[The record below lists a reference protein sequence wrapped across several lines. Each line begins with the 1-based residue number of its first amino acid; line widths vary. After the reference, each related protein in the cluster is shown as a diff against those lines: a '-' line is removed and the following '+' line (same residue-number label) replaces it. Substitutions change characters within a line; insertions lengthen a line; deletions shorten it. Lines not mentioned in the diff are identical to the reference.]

1 MMTAIALL
9 SILVGFGHAQGSR
22 NLARNSDFERAFS
35 QPADGWR
42 TGSPMAGVLSERRES
57 KGLEGGACHVI
68 EAAPE
73 APVNW
78 YVCSQTV
85 SGCKARGEY
94 VLSGYVRTQD
104 VRDGAGA
111 YMGMNYLD
119 GTGKRIS
126 WTDTERK
133 VTGTSDW
140 VRLVQPFTV
149 PPTAVRVDLNLVLHG
164 HGTAF
169 FDRVQVELGQAVTDW
184 VSREATGG
192 PGALPPGIEFR
203 PQEKGNI
210 AILRD
215 SLPATG
221 TASDPTHL
229 RSLVE
234 KTGYGCAFLSAE
246 AMADPN
252 VLTFGRFDVLVLP
265 YGASFPAAAAESLRS
280 FCREGG
286 SLFVFGGYPFDRL
299 LGQQG
304 EEWKDVADLTPDESK
319 LQTLFGLADGPQ
331 GWSVG
336 GRDVPGGP
344 APAGEGRHGKSLKL
358 ATESLSGWVTSGS
371 PSVNGLPQD
380 SQLTAFW
387 ARADQEDV
395 VLAMEWGE
403 KDYSRWRTKFTLTRD
418 WRLYAAPH
426 AELEYWHDN
435 PSVGRGGPQDRF
447 HPENA
452 VQLRFGLTGEFL
464 RERQPYTVY
473 VDQVLV
479 GQDPFPSY
487 RNVQLNSHHGESNP
501 ATFLEPPADAISI
514 CDASAPLTG
523 VARLAASPGQV
534 VLPATWRMD
543 GAAEGVSA
551 TGQTAQGRA
560 GAPLKARWVPLADA
574 LDRYGRVRGTA
585 VGIMHNFAGEY
596 PGSSWA
602 YSGISNLDLFAA
614 GQASGAQLFGAVL
627 ERLID
632 GGFLFDGVAEPRC
645 VRRGETASLRVRAAN
660 LAKQRRDCAVTL
672 TVRSGE
678 RTLHTE
684 SPPLIIAGRS
694 AAPVEM
700 RWPVPQEASGLLTL
714 TWELRAGERVLD
726 RLEAGMVVWDEAQV
740 AAGPR
745 LTYDRCYLSRDRGPE
760 FLLGT
765 QIYWGNSTVTGTD
778 PLRWDRQFARMA
790 DSGIKIARSFQGMGW
805 AGTGE
810 GSWRPRDAMV
820 QLAQARGI
828 SLFYEGVSRPTTDP
842 TEVTE
847 RARIANEAAGRYRKS
862 PGWFIDI
869 VNEPSL
875 LVGGGESDTPEFR
888 AWLKGRYLIFEALR
902 EAWGADLT
910 EGSLDEVQIKPATG
924 DWASVRAVDTTRF
937 MAWKMRT
944 WTAETARAA
953 HEADPERLVSVG
965 HLQGF
970 GDLHTM
976 WDPVEASY
984 DMDFANRHYYG
995 DPWQYGPE
1003 LKQIDMRALG
1013 KAPSTGEF
1021 GNTSHPGLRTHWV
1034 YAPEDVVDWHYAY
1047 TAHTCFGLGGAFCG
1061 NWHWQDP
1068 IEDIFPC
1075 GLLLQDGA
1083 PRPRFYTYRNAGVLF
1098 RQIRPRYEPP
1108 EVFFI
1113 IPTSHML
1120 GSSKAA
1126 VQGAMNR
1133 SLATLIGL
1141 HVEFGTL
1148 AEDRLSALPPSAKAI
1163 IWPVPYC
1170 PDEASY
1176 KAVLDFVRRGGA
1188 LYLSGDV
1195 SYDPMRRRSQTQR
1208 LSDLCG
1214 LEFVS
1219 QRYPDIRRSEAPA
1232 SEVAPASASPLA
1244 QAVCADGTSA
1254 PCIEVRATS
1263 AEVLAKAGNAPAA
1276 TLAHIGQGRVLYV
1289 VDPIELKLEPRNTL
1303 AAFLQEAGVKR
1314 HALQPD
1320 LAEVHSHRV
1329 PGEGGALAQVL
1340 FNLSDVKQTVTITDL
1355 PAPVEVDLAPKSGGA
1370 AIFDGSGKL
1379 VAAEGV
1385 AMTVGGREL
1394 FGGDATVALI
1404 SLSGDDL
1411 RTADGFLLLPSRPGE
1426 VALSGAQFAGRS
1438 AGIGE
1443 VRDGK
1448 WIEYERR
1455 RPTAAAGVARMALD
1469 AAMAHSWIVLGDEG
1483 KLSELA
1489 ERVRREHL

>member
-1 MMTAIALL
+1 M
-9 SILVGFGHAQGSR
+9 
-22 NLARNSDFERAFS
+22 
-35 QPADGWR
+35 
-42 TGSPMAGVLSERRES
+42 
-57 KGLEGGACHVI
+57 
-68 EAAPE
+68 
-73 APVNW
+73 
-78 YVCSQTV
+78 
-85 SGCKARGEY
+85 
-94 VLSGYVRTQD
+94 SGYVRTQD

-111 YMGMNYLD
+111 YMGVNYFD
-119 GTGKRIS
+119 NTGKRIS

-133 VTGTSDW
+133 VLGTSDW

-164 HGTAF
+164 HGSAF
-169 FDRVQVELGQAVTDW
+169 FDRVQVELGQTATDW
-184 VSREATGG
+184 VSREAAGG
-192 PGALPPGIEFR
+192 PGALPPGVEFTPR
-203 PQEKGNI
+203 EKGNV

-221 TASDPTHL
+221 TASGPTYL

-234 KTGYGCAFLSAE
+234 QAGYGCAFLTAE

-252 VLTFGRFDVLVLP
+252 VLTAGRFDVLVLP

-286 SLFVFGGYPFDRL
+286 SLFAFGGYPFDRL
-299 LGQQG
+299 LAQQG
-304 EEWKDVADLTPDESK
+304 AAWKDVADLTPDESK
-319 LQTLFGLADGPQ
+319 LQTLFDLSNGPV

-344 APAGEGRHGKSLKL
+344 APQGEGRHGRSLKL
-358 ATESLSGWVTSGS
+358 ATESLSGWVTAGS
-371 PSVNGLPQD
+371 PTVNGLPQD

-387 ARADQEDV
+387 ARADQDDV

-403 KDYSRWRTKFTLTRD
+403 KDYSRWRTRFTLTRD
-418 WRLYAAPH
+418 WKLYTAPYT
-426 AELEYWHDN
+426 ELEYWHDN

-452 VQLRFGLTGEFL
+452 VQMRFGLTGEFL
-464 RERQPYTVY
+464 RERQPYAVY

-479 GQDPFPSY
+479 GEDPFPSY
-487 RNVQLNSHHGESNP
+487 RNVQLNSHQGASNP

-514 CDASAPLTG
+514 CDASAPLTS
-523 VARLAASPGQV
+523 VARLAASLGQV
-534 VLPATWRMD
+534 VLPDAWRMD
-543 GAAEGVSA
+543 GAAEGFSA
-551 TGQTAQGRA
+551 TGQTAQGNA

-574 LDRYGRVRGTA
+574 LDRYGRLRGTA

-602 YSGISNLDLFAA
+602 YSGISNLDLFPA

-627 ERLID
+627 DRLID

-660 LAKQRRDCAVTL
+660 LAREQRDLTVTL
-672 TVRSGE
+672 TVRSSE

-684 SPPLIIAGRS
+684 SRPLTITSRS

-700 RWPVPQEASGLLTL
+700 KWPVPDEASGLLTL
-714 TWELRAGERVLD
+714 TWDLRTGERELD
-726 RLEAGMVVWDEAQV
+726 RLEAGMVVWDEAQL
-740 AAGPR
+740 AKGPH
-745 LTYDRCYLSRDRGPE
+745 LTYQGCYFSRDRGPE

-765 QIYWGNSTVTGTD
+765 QIYWGNSTSTGTD
-778 PLRWDRQFARMA
+778 PLRWERQFARMA
-790 DSGIKIARSFQGMGW
+790 DSGIKVARSFQGMGW

-820 QLAQARGI
+820 QLAQMHGI
-828 SLFYEGVSRPTTDP
+828 SLFYEGVSQPTTDP
-842 TEVTE
+842 AQVAE
-847 RARIANEAAGRYRKS
+847 RARIANEAAARYRQA

-875 LVGGGESDTPEFR
+875 TVGEREIDTPEFR
-888 AWLKGRYLIFEALR
+888 KWLKERYGTFEALQA
-902 EAWGADLT
+902 AWGADLT
-910 EGSLDEVQIKPATG
+910 EGSLDEVQIKPAVG
-924 DWASVRAVDTTRF
+924 DWASIRAIDTTRF
-937 MAWKMRT
+937 MVWKMRT

-953 HEADPERLVSVG
+953 HEADPARLVSVG

-976 WDPVEASY
+976 WDPIEASY

-1003 LKQIDMRALG
+1003 LKQVDMRALG

-1034 YAPEDVVDWHYAY
+1034 YAPEEAVAWHYSY
-1047 TAHTCFGLGGAFCG
+1047 VAHTCFGLGGTFCE

-1083 PRPRFYTYRNAGVLF
+1083 PRPRFQGYRNAGVLF
-1098 RQIRPRYEPP
+1098 REIRPRYEPP
-1108 EVFFI
+1108 EVFFV

-1126 VQGAMNR
+1126 VQAAMNR
-1133 SLATLIGL
+1133 SLATLISL

-1148 AEDRLSALPPSAKAI
+1148 AEDHLAALPPSAKALV
-1163 IWPVPYC
+1163 WPVPYC
-1170 PDEASY
+1170 PDDVSY
-1176 KAVLDFVRRGGA
+1176 QAVLDFVRKGGA
-1188 LYLSGDV
+1188 LYVSGDL
-1195 SYDPMRRRSQTQR
+1195 SYDALRRRSQTRR
-1208 LSDLCG
+1208 LADLCG
-1214 LEFVS
+1214 VEFVS
-1219 QRYPDIRRSEAPA
+1219 QRYPDIRRAEAPA
-1232 SEVAPASASPLA
+1232 SEITPASASPLA
-1244 QAVCADGTSA
+1244 QAVCADGASA
-1254 PCIEVRATS
+1254 PCLEVRATT
-1263 AEVLAKAGNAPAA
+1263 AEVLAKGGNAPAA
-1276 TLAHIGQGRVLYV
+1276 TLARIGQGRVLYV
-1289 VDPIELKLEPRNTL
+1289 VDPLELKIEPRNTL

-1340 FNLSDVKQTVTITDL
+1340 FNLSETKHTVAISDL
-1355 PAPVEVDLAPKSGGA
+1355 PSPIEVDLAPNSGAA
-1370 AIFDGSGKL
+1370 AIFDGTGKL
-1379 VAAEGV
+1379 IAAEGLAMRV
-1385 AMTVGGREL
+1385 AGREL
-1394 FGGDATVALI
+1394 FRAASPVSLI
-1404 SLSGDDL
+1404 SLSGNDL
-1411 RTADGFLLLPSRPGE
+1411 RSANELLLLPSHPGE
-1426 VALSGAQFAGRS
+1426 VALSGKQFAGLW

-1443 VRDGK
+1443 VRDGR
-1448 WIEYERR
+1448 WVEYERKQLLAER
-1455 RPTAAAGVARMALD
+1455 GSSHLTLD
-1469 AAMAHSWIVLGDEG
+1469 AAMADSWIVLG
-1483 KLSELA
+1483 A
-1489 ERVRREHL
+1489 ESSLTDLGTGVRTNHL